1 MLKKILGLPVRLI
14 KKILGKKDA
23 PAPKSAPTAPR
34 PRPPAAPRPPAEEGG
49 QDHGHSHGHAHDHG
63 HDHGHAEEPT
73 AAPAPAAAPKV
84 EKKVKAAAKP
94 AAAVDEDRGHGH
106 SHDHGHD
113 HGHTEP
119 PAAAGN
125 VRVEASD
132 TPNPNARKF
141 TCSVT
146 VVEKGSL
153 SFQTA
158 DEAKGHP
165 IGRNLWGVGGVKGIF
180 AVKDFIT
187 VTKEDA
193 ADWTALTPKLVSA
206 IQKGLS
212 ER

>member
-1 MLKKILGLPVRLI
+1 MLKKILGLPLRVVQ
-14 KKILGKKDA
+14 KILGKKDK
-23 PAPKSAPTAPR
+23 PAPKAAPAAPR
-34 PRPPAAPRPPAEEGG
+34 PRPPAPRPPAPAEGG
-49 QDHGHSHGHAHDHG
+49 NDHGHS
-63 HDHGHAEEPT
+63 
-73 AAPAPAAAPKV
+73 
-84 EKKVKAAAKP
+84 
-94 AAAVDEDRGHGH
+94 HGH

-113 HGHTEP
+113 HGHEEAPAPPPP
-119 PAAAGN
+119 PAPKAEKKAKPAPKAAPADDGHDHGHSHDHGHDHGHAAPAPTGN

-141 TCSVT
+141 TCSIT

-193 ADWTALTPKLVSA
+193 ADWTSLTPKLVTA
-206 IQKGLS
+206 IQQGLA